1 MTFDEFKIVIQYLQS
16 PDMEIVMLGQ
26 ELGIQFNMNVE
37 FDGINSWIFTTM
49 GWIIIPRFNKLQ
61 PDLEQ
66 LYAISIW

>member
-37 FDGINSWIFTTM
+37 FDGINS
-49 GWIIIPRFNKLQ
+49 
-61 PDLEQ
+61 
-66 LYAISIW
+66 

>member
-37 FDGINSWIFTTM
+37 FDGINSWILTTM
-49 GWIIIPRFNKLQ
+49 GWIPIRFNKLQ
-61 PDLEQ
+61 LDLEQ
-66 LYAISIW
+66 LYAVSIW

>member
-1 MTFDEFKIVIQYLQS
+1 MTFTEFKVVIQYLQS

-26 ELGIQFNMNVE
+26 ELGKQFNMQIM
-37 FDGINSWIFTTM
+37 FHGANSWILTTT
-49 GWIIIPRFNKLQ
+49 GWIPISRFNKLQ

>member
-37 FDGINSWIFTTM
+37 FDGINSWIFTTL
-49 GWIIIPRFNKLQ
+49 GWIPIPRFNKLQ
-61 PDLEQ
+61 LDLEQ
-66 LYAISIW
+66 LYAVSIW

>member
-37 FDGINSWIFTTM
+37 FDGINSWIFTTI
-49 GWIIIPRFNKLQ
+49 GWIPIRFNKL
-61 PDLEQ
+61 PLELEQ
-66 LYAISIW
+66 LYAVSIW

>member
-1 MTFDEFKIVIQYLQS
+1 VIQYLQS

-49 GWIIIPRFNKLQ
+49 GWIPIRFNKLQ
-61 PDLEQ
+61 
-66 LYAISIW
+66 LYAVSIW